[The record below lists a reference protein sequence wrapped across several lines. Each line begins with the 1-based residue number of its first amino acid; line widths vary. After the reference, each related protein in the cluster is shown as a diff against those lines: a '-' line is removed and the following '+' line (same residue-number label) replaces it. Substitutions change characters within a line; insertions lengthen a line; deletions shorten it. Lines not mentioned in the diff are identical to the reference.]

1 MLYLV
6 TQRTEKGMEAARQ
19 SAINAV
25 YGTRKQA
32 HFNPKIWN
40 RIFKVTSETFE
51 QPEPIRAW
59 FKKNRDKFCGGNSSD
74 WDSWLNGEDSATE
87 TLIQDELYRVWFMDS
102 EEFNTLDAEQRR
114 QLGI

>member
-32 HFNPKIWN
+32 HFTPKIWS
-40 RIFKVTSETFE
+40 RISKVTSETFE
-51 QPEPIRAW
+51 KPELIRAW
-59 FKKNRDKFCGGNSSD
+59 FKKNRDKFCGGNSPD
-74 WDSWLNGEDSATE
+74 WDIWLNGEDSTTE
-87 TLIQDELYRVWFMDS
+87 TIIQGELYRVWFMDAQ
-102 EEFNTLDAEQRR
+102 EFDMIEAEQKRNI
-114 QLGI
+114 LG

>member
-25 YGTRKQA
+25 YGTNKKA
-32 HFNPKIWN
+32 HFNPKVWN
-40 RIFKVTSETFE
+40 RVSKVTSETFE
-51 QPEPIRAW
+51 NPEPIRAW
-59 FKKNRDKFCGGNSSD
+59 FKKNRDKFCGGNSPD
-74 WDSWLNGEDSATE
+74 WDSWLNGADSAKE
-87 TLIQDELYRVWFMDS
+87 TTLQNELYRVWFMDS
-102 EEFNTLDAEQRR
+102 EEFHVLEAEQRR

>member
-6 TQRTEKGMEAARQ
+6 TQRTEKGMEAALQ
-19 SAINAV
+19 DAINAV

-32 HFNPKIWN
+32 YFNPKIWN

-51 QPEPIRAW
+51 NPEPIRAW

-74 WDSWLNGEDSATE
+74 
-87 TLIQDELYRVWFMDS
+87 
-102 EEFNTLDAEQRR
+102 
-114 QLGI
+114 